1 MHHRHLVA
9 VAALAATLALPL
21 AAQARTRT
29 SAPIPAQAV
38 SGARLISVTPKD
50 GGCVAGPTGPN
61 VEAWDVQPGKTYTV
75 TIDHVTDCANGGT
88 DATIQ
93 LIVKSTALGNTV
105 VTANQTATGTY
116 AFDYL
121 IPFNACETSPIQYCT
136 TNGAPNTGFTVGR
149 HDTGLSQ
156 AHLRAS
162 TFGANCSSPTPIT
175 CGLTPTQNKTWGEI
189 KQYYR

>member
-1 MHHRHLVA
+1 MHQRHSILA
-9 VAALAATLALPL
+9 AACLLAICLPVAASADQSSTRMPAT
-21 AAQARTRT
+21 
-29 SAPIPAQAV
+29 AV
-38 SGARLISVTPKD
+38 PGARLISVTAKD

-93 LIVKSTALGNTV
+93 VIIKSSALGNTT
-105 VTANQTATGTY
+105 VTANKVTTGAY
-116 AFDYL
+116 AFDYSM
-121 IPFNACETSPIQYCT
+121 PSGACETNPIQYCT
-136 TNGAPNTGFTVGR
+136 TNGQSNSGMTVGR

-162 TFGANCSSPTPIT
+162 NFGPNCSNPTPIT
-175 CGLTPTQNKTWGEI
+175 CGLTPTRSVTWGVV
-189 KQYYR
+189 KQFYR

>member
-1 MHHRHLVA
+1 MNARHLVA
-9 VAALAATLALPL
+9 LAALAATLALPL
-21 AAQARTRT
+21 AASARD
-29 SAPIPAQAV
+29 SAPLPAAQVAA
-38 SGARLISVTPKD
+38 ARLISVTPKD

-75 TIDHVTDCANGGT
+75 TIDHVTECANGGT

-93 LIVKSTALGNTV
+93 LIIKSSALGNTV
-105 VTANQTATGTY
+105 VTATKTATGTY
-116 AFDYL
+116 AFDYQ

-136 TNGAPNTGFTVGR
+136 TNGAANTGLTVGR

-156 AHLRAS
+156 SHLRAA

-175 CGLTPTQNKTWGEI
+175 CGLTPTRSTTWGTI